1 MSKLEALFPGIAIRG
16 ILPDSVVTVVTA
28 QFGSNAPVLTYK
40 TASGSVENELIIRY
54 NDSQLEVSETGKTWS
69 FDGDCALFSRVS
81 EAHRI
86 RLAHP

>member
-1 MSKLEALFPGIAIRG
+1 
-16 ILPDSVVTVVTA
+16 
-28 QFGSNAPVLTYK
+28 
-40 TASGSVENELIIRY
+40 LIIRY